1 MGILES
7 VLMAASLC
15 ADCFAVSLCSGV
27 TVRDSSKKEILKV
40 ALIFGVIQ
48 TGLLTAGW
56 ALGSLLVGFVEKIS
70 HIIGFLLLLYVGG
83 GMLIEGIRNREEIRN
98 LSGLRNVII
107 GGVATSIDALAV
119 GVAQCMAGTD
129 IKGMMPLVISVFAV
143 TVLSVVLGIEGGKT
157 IGRKFGRWAEIVGGL
172 VLVAIGVS
180 LLF

>member
-7 VLMAASLC
+7 VLIAASLC

-27 TVRDSSKKEILKV
+27 TVRDSRKKEILKV

-83 GMLIEGIRNREEIRN
+83 GMLIEGIRNEEEIRN

-119 GVAQCMAGTD
+119 GVAQCMAGTGL
-129 IKGMMPLVISVFAV
+129 KGMMPLLISVFAV

-172 VLVAIGVS
+172 VLIAIGVS